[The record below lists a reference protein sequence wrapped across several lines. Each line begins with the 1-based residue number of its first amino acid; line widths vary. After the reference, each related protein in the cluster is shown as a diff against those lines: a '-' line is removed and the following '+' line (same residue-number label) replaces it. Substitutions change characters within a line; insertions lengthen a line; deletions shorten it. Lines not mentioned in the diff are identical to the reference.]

1 MRRPGPIPFSL
12 FAGIFEDGF
21 GKAARWRNI
30 VRTCRTIAG
39 AVAAAHLFSCRGAM
53 DQLSSEPAVPAG
65 CRAPRSLDTFAI
77 VSIAIWRRPICPA
90 RPNRLAC
97 DRCNVRHAD
106 PSGAMLEGT
115 IWHGCRAALANFT
128 GADLRGGN
136 IGGLRLVD
144 ANPFFV
150 ERS

>member
-1 MRRPGPIPFSL
+1 
-12 FAGIFEDGF
+12 
-21 GKAARWRNI
+21 
-30 VRTCRTIAG
+30 
-39 AVAAAHLFSCRGAM
+39 
-53 DQLSSEPAVPAG
+53 
-65 CRAPRSLDTFAI
+65 
-77 VSIAIWRRPICPA
+77 
-90 RPNRLAC
+90 
-97 DRCNVRHAD
+97 
-106 PSGAMLEGT
+106 MLEGT